1 MAEQKYNEV
10 KVAYEDI
17 KQKYGELQNAYK
29 KYFPKVDSTLI
40 EDLLLRSASFD
51 KNEHQYAIN
60 VITKTPVYTEVAR
73 NFFLEKIDQ
82 VPSSYEKGTHYLVN
96 TKATFAFLY
105 DIQLM
110 LIKSMETMRVLQ
122 AQSAIYMNIV
132 GQMNR
137 VGYQMSKLAILSLCS
152 IKS

>member
-1 MAEQKYNEV
+1 MLSN
-10 KVAYEDI
+10 
-17 KQKYGELQNAYK
+17 
-29 KYFPKVDSTLI
+29 KVDSRLI

-60 VITKTPVYTEVAR
+60 VITKTPVDTEVAR

-105 DIQLM
+105 DIQSFDNVDK
-110 LIKSMETMRVLQ
+110 IYGDYEGFTSTVGNIYEHRGTNE
-122 AQSAIYMNIV
+122 QSRISNE
-132 GQMNR
+132 
-137 VGYQMSKLAILSLCS
+137 
-152 IKS
+152 